1 MTISVSCITLFG
13 CSQVG
18 IALNCEI
25 ICEVFFQIKRGV
37 KQFGGMYSFTA
48 ILIALVTAMVSA
60 ALRAAGV
67 TAIAVFMVVMAAPYV
82 GVISQSSV

>member
-1 MTISVSCITLFG
+1 M
-13 CSQVG
+13 
-18 IALNCEI
+18 
-25 ICEVFFQIKRGV
+25 

-48 ILIALVTAMVSA
+48 FLIALVTAMVSA